1 MIYILMKF
9 TKRRTTMRRFIERFQ
24 TMMMAAAFAEEGQVN
39 SAREIMK
46 ENKLRK
52 TNRTSI
58 GKRQRPD
65 KRNELRAE

>member
-1 MIYILMKF
+1 
-9 TKRRTTMRRFIERFQ
+9 
-24 TMMMAAAFAEEGQVN
+24 MMMAATFAEEGEFD

-46 ENKLRK
+46 ESELRK
-52 TNRTSI
+52 TTRPTV

>member
-1 MIYILMKF
+1 
-9 TKRRTTMRRFIERFQ
+9 MRHFIERFQ
-24 TMMMAAAFAEEGQVN
+24 TMMMAATFAEEGQVN

-52 TNRTSI
+52 TNRTSVS
-58 GKRQRPD
+58 KRQRPD

>member
-1 MIYILMKF
+1 
-9 TKRRTTMRRFIERFQ
+9 MRRFIERFQ
-24 TMMMAAAFAEEGQVN
+24 TMMMAAAFAEEGEFN

-46 ENKLRK
+46 ENEQRK
-52 TNRTSI
+52 TTRPTV